1 MTLTINKQL
10 YSFGNFLGKALHH
23 QCWQCWIWTVNA
35 SAPDDDSN
43 DDNIDVR
50 NDNVDELNDAGK

>member
-1 MTLTINKQL
+1 M
-10 YSFGNFLGKALHH
+10 S
-23 QCWQCWIWTVNA
+23 A
-35 SAPDDDSN
+35 SALADGSN

>member
-1 MTLTINKQL
+1 M
-10 YSFGNFLGKALHH
+10 
-23 QCWQCWIWTVNA
+23 NA
-35 SAPDDDSN
+35 SALDDDSN

>member
-1 MTLTINKQL
+1 M
-10 YSFGNFLGKALHH
+10 
-23 QCWQCWIWTVNA
+23 NA
-35 SAPDDDSN
+35 SALADDSN

>member
-1 MTLTINKQL
+1 M
-10 YSFGNFLGKALHH
+10 
-23 QCWQCWIWTVNA
+23 NA
-35 SAPDDDSN
+35 SALDDDNN

>member
-1 MTLTINKQL
+1 M
-10 YSFGNFLGKALHH
+10 
-23 QCWQCWIWTVNA
+23 NA
-35 SAPDDDSN
+35 SAPDDDNN